1 MAERDID
8 VGRCSRK
15 FCWREDIAPKGSGPN
30 VLSERVSRI
39 GVIYLAQ
46 HVRALDLRDS
56 LGRVSPSGRDSLDA
70 ADRQPRNQKPPLPQ
84 LPHRAVAPKRSV
96 RVCVVSMDKRNCFLR
111 LSTSNDALSL
121 IMSALR
127 LSHSILDQYKQ
138 EA

>member
-8 VGRCSRK
+8 VGRRSRN

-56 LGRVSPSGRDSLDA
+56 LGRVSPSGRDSLTHA
-70 ADRQPRNQKPPLPQ
+70 YAYAL
-84 LPHRAVAPKRSV
+84 ARSDIPAHPIQGALTGALDTPV
-96 RVCVVSMDKRNCFLR
+96 RRLR
-111 LSTSNDALSL
+111 
-121 IMSALR
+121 IGF
-127 LSHSILDQYKQ
+127 
-138 EA
+138 

>member
-8 VGRCSRK
+8 VGRRSRN

-56 LGRVSPSGRDSLDA
+56 LGRVSPSGRDVL
-70 ADRQPRNQKPPLPQ
+70 NPLGSRRIPAEFYLYQ
-84 LPHRAVAPKRSV
+84 RRSCRPGPALEVNGPV
-96 RVCVVSMDKRNCFLR
+96 RL
-111 LSTSNDALSL
+111 LG
-121 IMSALR
+121 
-127 LSHSILDQYKQ
+127 Y
-138 EA
+138 